1 MNIMN
6 QLTKKHMRSNKKR
19 TIMTILGVIISVAM
33 ITAVSTAT
41 TTFMNY
47 LQRLEMDQNGNWHV
61 QYQNLPKDQA
71 AKLEDHKNTVNVFYT
86 NTLGYGKFVGIETK
100 NLYKPFLY
108 IEEYTPEAMA
118 EMNLKLIKGQ
128 FPENENQLVIPEHLG
143 KKDGEKFK
151 IGDTITVEVG
161 ERYVGE
167 YTQENLLNQSFSYDP
182 ENSEEQFMVNE
193 TKTYEIVG
201 IISRPNFESYSA
213 PGYTCITYLNMDALS
228 GSDQVTASVFEN
240 KVTKKIYK
248 DAEQLASQLGISEDD
263 VEFNNEVL
271 SYYGVSK
278 YDSFNA
284 MILSLEMILILIIMV
299 GSISLI
305 YNSFAI
311 SITERSKQFGMLS
324 SVGATKQQKR
334 NAVFYEGAV
343 IGSIAIPLGVLFG
356 ILGMGITFRIV
367 GPMLN
372 DSFDIGIPLRLYV
385 SVQSI
390 LVAVV
395 FSVLTIFVSAYIPAR
410 RASRI
415 SAMEAI
421 RQTNDIKLAK
431 KSVKTNRITRKI
443 FGLEGDLALKN
454 LKRNKKRF
462 RALVFSLFISLVLFI
477 SVSAYVFYV
486 TDAFEMAQEGANYD
500 VYVSFTEGDV
510 SDAMLESL
518 KQVEGVTSGARVTN
532 YNLDVAIDE
541 TYLETHI
548 TDQLIDAQIALYKSW
563 GWSEE
568 EAIEQVSEYP
578 VAYWLDFYVLDE
590 TTYQEYL
597 SQLGITGDAKT
608 DAEIA
613 GILVNKH
620 KDQSG
625 YSMMEAEV
633 LKVDKGDE
641 LPVYFQL
648 YDVVGENEG
657 EQRYVPSEKE
667 ELSIELLAVTDEIPM
682 GVSYSSING
691 SMILIVTE
699 EMMNQILAIAP
710 DTSDLYTNTRFFF
723 TIDQPE
729 GLNERIEATIKA
741 QSDDSFYIMNR
752 YEQERQDKQLVAV
765 MSIFAYG
772 FITLISLICVANLC
786 NTIATSFALRRREF
800 AMLKSV
806 GMTPKSFR
814 RMIYFESLFYGFK
827 ALLYGLPVSVIITYQ
842 IYKAVNNN
850 FMTGF
855 AFPWMTYVIGIISV
869 FLVVGIAMTYS
880 TVKIKDESII
890 TGLKSEIN

>member
-47 LQRLEMDQNGNWHV
+47 LQRFEMDHNGNWHV
-61 QYQNLPKDQA
+61 QYQNLPKNQTNI
-71 AKLEDHKNTVNVFYT
+71 LEAEDTIANVFYT
-86 NTLGYGKFVGIETK
+86 NNLGYGKFVDIEAK
-100 NLYKPFLY
+100 NQYKPFLY
-108 IEEYTPEAMA
+108 LEEYTSEAME
-118 EMNLKLIKGQ
+118 EMNLKLIEGH
-128 FPENENQLVIPEHLG
+128 FPENESQLVIPENLSIKDG
-143 KKDGEKFK
+143 KKLQ

-167 YTQENLLNQSFSYDP
+167 YTPENLLNQTISYDP
-182 ENSEEQFMVNE
+182 ETSEEKFMVE
-193 TKTYEIVG
+193 DTKTYEIVG
-201 IISRPNFESYSA
+201 VISRPNFEYYSA
-213 PGYTCITYLNMDALS
+213 PGYTCITYLDMDALTD
-228 GSDQVTASVFEN
+228 SDHVTASVFEN
-240 KVTKKIYK
+240 KVTKKIYEK
-248 DAEQLASQLGISEDD
+248 ANQFADQLGLTEDD
-263 VEFNNEVL
+263 VDFNNDVL
-271 SYYGVSK
+271 SYYGVSQ
-278 YDSFNA
+278 YDGFNV
-284 MILSLEMILILIIMV
+284 MIQSLQMILILIIMV

-343 IGSIAIPLGVLFG
+343 IGSIAIPFGILSG

-367 GPMLN
+367 EPMLN
-372 DSFDIGIPLRLYV
+372 DSFGIGIPLRLYV
-385 SVQSI
+385 STQSI
-390 LVAVV
+390 LIAVI

-431 KSVKTNRITRKI
+431 KAVKTNRITRKI

-477 SVSAYVFYV
+477 SVSSYVYYV
-486 TDAFEMAQEGANYD
+486 TDAFKMANEGANYD
-500 VYVSFTEGDV
+500 VYVRFNEGNE
-510 SDAMLESL
+510 SDTMLEVL
-518 KQVEGVTSGARVTN
+518 KQVEGVTSGARVTK
-532 YNLDVAIDE
+532 YNLDAAIDE
-541 TYLETHI
+541 TYLDTHI
-548 TDQLIDAQIALYKSW
+548 MNQVVDARIALYKGW
-563 GWSEE
+563 GWSEK
-568 EAIEQVSEYP
+568 EAIEAAKGYQNS
-578 VAYWLDFYVLDE
+578 YWLEFIVLDDA
-590 TTYQEYL
+590 TYQQYV
-597 SQLGITGDAKT
+597 SQLGMNEDVKT
-608 DAEIA
+608 SAPIS

-625 YSMMEAEV
+625 YSIVETEILDA
-633 LKVDKGDE
+633 KSGDE

-648 YDVVGENEG
+648 YNSAVDEEG
-657 EQRYVPSEKE
+657 NNSHITGDKIESYV
-667 ELSIELLAVTDEIPM
+667 ELLAVTNELPM
-682 GVSYSSING
+682 GLSYASIIG
-691 SMILIVTE
+691 SMNLIVTD
-699 EMMNQILAIAP
+699 EMMNKILELAP
-710 DTSDLYTNTRFFF
+710 ETSNVYSDTRYLF

-729 GLNERIEATIKA
+729 GLDERIEATIKA
-741 QSDDSFYIMNR
+741 QGNDSFYIFNR
-752 YEQERQDKQLVAV
+752 FEQEKQNKQLVAV

-814 RMIYFESLFYGFK
+814 RMIYFESFFYGFK
-827 ALLYGLPVSVIITYQ
+827 ALLYGLPVSVFITYQ
-842 IYKAVNNN
+842 IYKVVNNN

-855 AFPWMTYVIGIISV
+855 TFPWMTYVIGVVSV
-869 FLVVGIAMTYS
+869 ILVVGIAMTYS

-890 TGLKSEIN
+890 DGLKSEIN

>member
-1 MNIMN
+1 
-6 QLTKKHMRSNKKR
+6 MRSNKKR

-356 ILGMGITFRIV
+356 ILGMGITFQIV
-367 GPMLN
+367 EPMLN

-477 SVSAYVFYV
+477 SVSSYVYYV
-486 TDAFEMAQEGANYD
+486 TDAFEMAQEGSNYD
-500 VYVSFTEGDV
+500 VYVSFNEGDV
-510 SDAMLESL
+510 SDTMLEAL

-657 EQRYVPSEKE
+657 EQSYVPSEKE
-667 ELSIELLAVTDEIPM
+667 ELSIELLAVTDVLPM

-691 SMILIVTE
+691 SMNLIVTE
-699 EMMNQILAIAP
+699 EMMNHILEMAP
-710 DTSDLYTNTRFFF
+710 ESSGIYTNTRYFF